1 MTRGKI
7 LGTGTLALSILA
19 FICTSRHLPVTHTAL
34 AAPSFSASLEN
45 NQLTLSGSV
54 GSDAHRS
61 AVIARAQEL
70 LKGTRVKIADHL
82 ATGGDVATAGW
93 EPALPALLSI
103 LTALNAKGS
112 IEIHDQVI
120 TVSGMVANGEQKAKV
135 MHELTALT
143 GSAYRLEDRLTV
155 LPSVDTSGRDAPARP
170 SRASIQSSLNE
181 ILRRE
186 TIAFESNSAA
196 MSSRGRAVVDK
207 LIPILRR
214 APDLSVEVGGHT
226 DTFGDREYNLQ
237 LSQRRAESVRQYLL
251 KHEVPNRVS
260 AVGYGA
266 SRPLSNARTRVA
278 QQKNRRIELHV
289 KEER

>member
-61 AVIARAQEL
+61 AVITRAQEL

-103 LTALNAKGS
+103 LTALNTKGS

-135 MHELTALT
+135 MHELTAVT

-155 LPSVDTSGRDAPARP
+155 LPSVDTSGRDVPARP

-186 TIAFESNSAA
+186 TIAFESKSAA
-196 MSSRGRAVVDK
+196 MSPRGRAVVDK

>member
-70 LKGTRVKIADHL
+70 LRGTRVKIADHL

-93 EPALPALLSI
+93 EPTLPALLSI
-103 LTALNAKGS
+103 LTALNTKGS

-251 KHEVPNRVS
+251 KHEVPNQVS

>member
-7 LGTGTLALSILA
+7 LGIGTLALSLVA
-19 FICTSRHLPVTHTAL
+19 FICISRHLPVAHTAV

-54 GSDAHRS
+54 GSEAHRS

-82 ATGGDVATAGW
+82 ATGDDVATAGW
-93 EPALPALLSI
+93 EPALPALLGI
-103 LTALNAKGS
+103 LTALHAKGS
-112 IEIHDQVI
+112 IEVHDQVI
-120 TVSGMVANGEQKAKV
+120 TVTGAVANGDLKAKV
-135 MHELTALT
+135 LHELTALT
-143 GSAYRLEDRLTV
+143 GSAYRLEDHLTV
-155 LPSVDTSGRDAPARP
+155 LPSADTPVRDTPARP
-170 SRASIQSSLNE
+170 SRASIQSSLDE

-186 TIAFESNSAA
+186 TIAFESNSATI
-196 MSSRGRAVVDK
+196 SSRGRTVIDK

-214 APDLSVEVGGHT
+214 APDLSVEVAGHT
-226 DTFGDREYNLQ
+226 DAFGDRDYNLQ
-237 LSQRRAESVRQYLL
+237 LSQRRAESVQQYLL

-278 QQKNRRIELHV
+278 QQKNRRIELRV

>member
-93 EPALPALLSI
+93 EPTLPALLSI
-103 LTALNAKGS
+103 LTALNTKGS

-135 MHELTALT
+135 MQELTALT